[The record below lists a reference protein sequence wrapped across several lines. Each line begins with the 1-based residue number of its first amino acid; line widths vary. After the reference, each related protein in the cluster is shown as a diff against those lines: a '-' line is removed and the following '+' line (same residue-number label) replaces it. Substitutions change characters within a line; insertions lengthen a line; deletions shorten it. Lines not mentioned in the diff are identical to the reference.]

1 MFDTLPGPMAASA
14 DEILGFCRL
23 HLSEDEAERLVGWIA
38 WRTGRS
44 QALAG
49 ARPPL
54 ERLQHALTNWLG
66 PAERAQLLAW
76 LTRRVERGESPVPG

>member
-1 MFDTLPGPMAASA
+1 MPASV
-14 DEILGFCRL
+14 DQILGFCRL

-54 ERLQHALTNWLG
+54 ERLRHALANWLG
-66 PAERAQLLAW
+66 PAERARLLAW